1 MRPAIGS
8 CQYCQH
14 WTPYQNFGGWGLCVM
29 FGTEDGNRTN
39 GNALAFP
46 VVISPPD
53 DGTPDKAEFVT
64 SEKFGCVQFEGR
76 QYRGGT

>member
-1 MRPAIGS
+1 MLGS
-8 CQYCQH
+8 
-14 WTPYQNFGGWGLCVM
+14 
-29 FGTEDGNRTN
+29 EDGNRTN

-76 QYRGGT
+76 QYRGEP